1 MSTSTA
7 PTRKA
12 SPPPSPSS
20 SKRQKPSASP
30 PAAFVPTAI
39 SPETAILRRDEYRAS
54 GPYLHAVVDT
64 LLQNSL
70 LERVRDE
77 VAMKEGDQEAGLGG
91 LVGWGAKE
99 TDIYKVSLSFYVP
112 ILRRREWGVSLLHEE
127 FLLGR
132 GTS

>member
-1 MSTSTA
+1 M
-7 PTRKA
+7 
-12 SPPPSPSS
+12 
-20 SKRQKPSASP
+20 
-30 PAAFVPTAI
+30 
-39 SPETAILRRDEYRAS
+39 
-54 GPYLHAVVDT
+54 DT

-99 TDIYKVSLSFYVP
+99 TDIYKVSLSFNVP
-112 ILRRREWGVSLLHEE
+112 ILRRREWGASLLHEE